1 MRDLNLEARLI
12 RLEMNQ
18 AKAINDLNNSLA
30 ASQITMKKALADME
44 TKKIRAMNKMQNL
57 LDTIV

>member
-44 TKKIRAMNKMQNL
+44 TKKTRAMNKMQNL